1 MSSRKPSFRA
11 RQLGRALRALREGAR
26 LTQTQAGELL
36 RYDDQKI
43 SRIEKGQVPDVH
55 ALEAMLDRYGL
66 TVSEWEPYLA
76 MWDRANERGWWR
88 AFGLDDMGYVSVE
101 HDASMVRSFQ
111 DHFIPGLLQ
120 TEAYIRAVFAMSHVR
135 RSKSWI
141 DKQIAIRLRRRHRL
155 VGEVPLRFHVVI
167 DEGVLH
173 RRFHPAVMR
182 EQLNC
187 LCEYAAMETVALQ
200 VVPNS
205 AGPHPGM
212 RGAFVVLS
220 FPDKEERD
228 IGYIEHVQGSAYLEK
243 AEQVRE
249 CRLVFDHLSKLA
261 LSLEDSVALIE
272 RKAAEL

>member
-26 LTQTQAGELL
+26 LTQAEAGRLL
-36 RYDDQKI
+36 RYEGQKI

-66 TVSEWEPYLA
+66 TVNEWQPYLA

-101 HDASMVRSFQ
+101 HDAAMVRSFQ
-111 DHFIPGLLQ
+111 DHFVPGLLQ
-120 TEAYIRAVFAMSHVR
+120 TEAYIRAVFAMSSVQ

-141 DKQIAIRLRRRHRL
+141 DKQIAIRLRRRDRL
-155 VGEVPLRFHVVI
+155 VGDRPLRFHVVI

-173 RRFHPAVMR
+173 RRFRPSLMR
-182 EQLNC
+182 EQLKY
-187 LCEYAAMETVALQ
+187 LCEHAAMETVTLQ
-200 VVPNS
+200 IVPHS
-205 AGPHPGM
+205 VGPYPGM

-220 FPDKEERD
+220 FPDKDESD
-228 IGYIEHVQGSAYLEK
+228 IGYIEHVQGAAYLEK

-261 LSLEDSVALIE
+261 LSPQDSVALIE
-272 RKAAEL
+272 RKAAEF